1 MRQQKKGMGGDKSI
15 FRKIDDSGAI
25 NFAVMIV
32 GFSLFAWFA
41 SVNKVT
47 DFIIFCI
54 YVLGFDV
61 LYGRMGRISFGHML
75 YLGAGAYGAAMSAKY
90 ISTDPFL
97 AIFMGLAAGA
107 AVGLL
112 LGPIC
117 VRVKGAAFALINVA
131 FNQIGYFLVLVALA
145 RYTGGEDG
153 VSLTFAKYGFIN
165 FGEVHFLFCF
175 CLFCLIVSY
184 YLMQK
189 LKRSAF
195 GAILTGI
202 KENETRVRFL
212 GYNTFFYKRAA
223 FIISTTLSALAGA
236 LFVLDYGFANPS
248 FMDPARNVEVI
259 FAALIGGPGT
269 ELGPVAGGT
278 AYMVI
283 SNYLAKYI
291 TRWELFMGLALLI
304 IAFRF
309 RKGMMGYI
317 EDLITSRRERKA
329 SGQAE
334 R

>member
-1 MRQQKKGMGGDKSI
+1 M
-15 FRKIDDSGAI
+15 
-25 NFAVMIV
+25 
-32 GFSLFAWFA
+32 
-41 SVNKVT
+41 
-47 DFIIFCI
+47 
-54 YVLGFDV
+54 
-61 LYGRMGRISFGHML
+61 
-75 YLGAGAYGAAMSAKY
+75 
-90 ISTDPFL
+90 
-97 AIFMGLAAGA
+97 
-107 AVGLL
+107 
-112 LGPIC
+112 
-117 VRVKGAAFALINVA
+117 
-131 FNQIGYFLVLVALA
+131 
-145 RYTGGEDG
+145 
-153 VSLTFAKYGFIN
+153 
-165 FGEVHFLFCF
+165 
-175 CLFCLIVSY
+175 
-184 YLMQK
+184 
-189 LKRSAF
+189 
-195 GAILTGI
+195 
-202 KENETRVRFL
+202 

-283 SNYLAKYI
+283 SNYLAKYVA
-291 TRWELFMGLALLI
+291 RWELFMGLALLI